1 MGGIMLALR
10 LPKSIERR
18 LDRLARKTGRTK
30 SYYAKQAITQFLEDR
45 EDYLM
50 GLAELEKL
58 ERGEEIPVSLDEL
71 QRRLG
76 LGG

>member
-1 MGGIMLALR
+1 MLALR

>member
-1 MGGIMLALR
+1 MLALR
-10 LPKSIERR
+10 LPKSLERR